1 MDPQRSSFLLLVI
14 SLGCIS
20 ILHLQRI

>member
-1 MDPQRSSFLLLVI
+1 MDPQRSSFLLLGI